1 MANEIETVYS
11 GEDFIKSLTQKATPE
26 KLTSSFTQS
35 GLSAT
40 NAAELSSSRSKNDL
54 FSSQKTMGKDEFL
67 KLLTVQLKYQDPL
80 NPMEDTQF
88 IAQMAQFS
96 ELEGITNMSSGIT
109 SMDDSFHKSLTVQTE
124 SADALKNSMDAIT
137 NSLTSQSAAS
147 LAMNNALTAGLIGK
161 DVRVKVDSLLMDM
174 NNKGSMD
181 AKTLTFHTDS
191 PANDVEIRLL
201 DADGTVVRSMKANS
215 ISDQYKDEQ
224 TGEYRITLEAKD
236 NEGQPLMPGVYKL
249 EIAAKLNSTPIDA
262 YIFEQGSVNGIT
274 FGANGTMLDVK
285 SYNPDIDEYYTST
298 MPIAS
303 IIAVK
308 ERVEN

>member
-1 MANEIETVYS
+1 
-11 GEDFIKSLTQKATPE
+11 
-26 KLTSSFTQS
+26 
-35 GLSAT
+35 
-40 NAAELSSSRSKNDL
+40 
-54 FSSQKTMGKDEFL
+54 MGKDEFL

-224 TGEYRITLEAKD
+224 TGEYRITLDAKD